1 MTNLLDGM
9 ASIPEGV
16 HSTESCWPING
27 VKEVNEKS
35 DLIHQF
41 NVSTMAL
48 EHLKHNRL
56 TVSTFVEIDFRGIIL
71 LSTLSAEEL
80 SFVTHTMSWY

>member
-1 MTNLLDGM
+1 M
-9 ASIPEGV
+9 
-16 HSTESCWPING
+16 
-27 VKEVNEKS
+27 
-35 DLIHQF
+35 IHQF